1 MAKELNENHKIGLDI
16 DGDGKPDFA
25 LSLKTIGAMIFGIVS
40 LAGVWFTLKADI
52 EEAKNLPEPTISK
65 TEWELKDELIRNT
78 IMDTQDDVEMILEKL
93 DKLDERIY
101 EICLLYTSP
110 SPRDS

>member
-1 MAKELNENHKIGLDI
+1 MAKNLDENYKIGLDI
-16 DGDGKPDFA
+16 DGDGKPDFG
-25 LSLKTIGAMIFGIVS
+25 LSLKTIGAVIFAIVS
-40 LAGVWFTLKADI
+40 LAGVWFSLKADI
-52 EEAKNLPEPTISK
+52 ALAMEMPEPTISK

-101 EICLLYTSP
+101 EIQKN
-110 SPRDS
+110 R

>member
-1 MAKELNENHKIGLDI
+1 MAKNLDENYKIGLDI
-16 DGDGKPDFA
+16 DGDGKPDFG
-25 LSLKTIGAMIFGIVS
+25 LSIKTIGALIFGVVS
-40 LAGVWFTLKADI
+40 LAGVWFSLKADI
-52 EEAKNLPEPTISK
+52 ALAMEMPEPTISK

-101 EICLLYTSP
+101 EIQKN
-110 SPRDS
+110 R

>member
-1 MAKELNENHKIGLDI
+1 MAKELNENHKIGIDL
-16 DGDGKPDFA
+16 DGDGKPDFGI
-25 LSLKTIGAMIFGIVS
+25 SIKTIGAIIFGIIS
-40 LAGVWFTLKADI
+40 LTGVWLSLKSDI
-52 EEAKNLPEPTISK
+52 ALAMEMPEPTISK

-101 EICLLYTSP
+101 EIQKN
-110 SPRDS
+110 R

>member
-1 MAKELNENHKIGLDI
+1 MAKNLDENYKIGLDI
-16 DGDGKPDFA
+16 DGDGKPDFG
-25 LSLKTIGAMIFGIVS
+25 LSLKTIGAVIFAIIS
-40 LAGVWFTLKADI
+40 LAGVWFSLKADI
-52 EEAKNLPEPTISK
+52 ALAMEMPEPTISK

-101 EICLLYTSP
+101 EIQKD
-110 SPRDS
+110 R

>member
-1 MAKELNENHKIGLDI
+1 MAKNLDENYKIGLDI
-16 DGDGKPDFA
+16 DGDGKPDFG
-25 LSLKTIGAMIFGIVS
+25 LSLKTIGALIFGVVS
-40 LAGVWFTLKADI
+40 LAGVWFSLKADI
-52 EEAKNLPEPTISK
+52 ALAMEMPEPTISK

-101 EICLLYTSP
+101 EIQKN
-110 SPRDS
+110 R